1 MPRWP
6 ELRVFSTE
14 GIEIGGGKQA
24 KRTRIPAEISVG
36 SQLIVG
42 GSANPVVGGIVGSVW
57 SFPVER
63 RHGGRRWGS
72 SSELV

>member
-1 MPRWP
+1 MARIAS
-6 ELRVFSTE
+6 VFH
-14 GIEIGGGKQA
+14 GGNRDWGGKQA